1 MKRSVLLILA
11 LLTCCGAFAD
21 KIITTAADIIECT
34 VSEIGDD
41 VVKYRKPDET
51 FVREIAR
58 TKVFKIKYDSGS
70 EDVLKGD
77 SRIATEQSAPE
88 PAQQSGLVSTEPNWS
103 TFAPA
108 PRDYH
113 IGDWYSENGVEG
125 VVIYT
130 TDDFRHGIIIN
141 KKKFGAGFKQK
152 ALFTGP
158 TNIAIGMNDRLNGY
172 ANMLALKA
180 FMTANPQYTAD
191 MFPVQQ
197 VLDGLG
203 DGWYLPAIDE
213 VDYFFNLSKTTV
225 AYTGENTKFCG
236 KTVAWGKIFN
246 SVSKQHGGSSH
257 NEDYLLSSTEVYSQ
271 GGASAPFRVLY
282 GDTDKPQYAVL
293 KYDVEITGLVIKPV
307 ARNEGKVPFYAFHIF

>member
-113 IGDWYSENGVEG
+113 IGDCIVRTVEG
-125 VVIYT
+125 VIYT

-141 KKKFGAGFKQK
+141 KKKFGAGF
-152 ALFTGP
+152 AR
-158 TNIAIGMNDRLNGY
+158 RLC
-172 ANMLALKA
+172 L
-180 FMTANPQYTAD
+180 
-191 MFPVQQ
+191 
-197 VLDGLG
+197 
-203 DGWYLPAIDE
+203 
-213 VDYFFNLSKTTV
+213 
-225 AYTGENTKFCG
+225 
-236 KTVAWGKIFN
+236 
-246 SVSKQHGGSSH
+246 
-257 NEDYLLSSTEVYSQ
+257 
-271 GGASAPFRVLY
+271 
-282 GDTDKPQYAVL
+282 
-293 KYDVEITGLVIKPV
+293 
-307 ARNEGKVPFYAFHIF
+307 

>member
-77 SRIATEQSAPE
+77 SRIATEQS
-88 PAQQSGLVSTEPNWS
+88 GLVSTEPNWS

-113 IGDWYSENGVEG
+113 IGD
-125 VVIYT
+125 
-130 TDDFRHGIIIN
+130 
-141 KKKFGAGFKQK
+141 
-152 ALFTGP
+152 
-158 TNIAIGMNDRLNGY
+158 
-172 ANMLALKA
+172 
-180 FMTANPQYTAD
+180 
-191 MFPVQQ
+191 
-197 VLDGLG
+197 
-203 DGWYLPAIDE
+203 
-213 VDYFFNLSKTTV
+213 
-225 AYTGENTKFCG
+225 
-236 KTVAWGKIFN
+236 
-246 SVSKQHGGSSH
+246 
-257 NEDYLLSSTEVYSQ
+257 
-271 GGASAPFRVLY
+271 
-282 GDTDKPQYAVL
+282 
-293 KYDVEITGLVIKPV
+293 
-307 ARNEGKVPFYAFHIF
+307 

>member
-130 TDDFRHGIIIN
+130 TDDFRHGIKTITFDPFSKIN
-141 KKKFGAGFKQK
+141 Q
-152 ALFTGP
+152 
-158 TNIAIGMNDRLNGY
+158 D
-172 ANMLALKA
+172 
-180 FMTANPQYTAD
+180 
-191 MFPVQQ
+191 
-197 VLDGLG
+197 
-203 DGWYLPAIDE
+203 LPI
-213 VDYFFNLSKTTV
+213 
-225 AYTGENTKFCG
+225 C
-236 KTVAWGKIFN
+236 W
-246 SVSKQHGGSSH
+246 
-257 NEDYLLSSTEVYSQ
+257 
-271 GGASAPFRVLY
+271 R
-282 GDTDKPQYAVL
+282 
-293 KYDVEITGLVIKPV
+293 
-307 ARNEGKVPFYAFHIF
+307 

>member
-51 FVREIAR
+51 FIREIAR
-58 TKVFKIKYDSGS
+58 ANVFKIKYDNGS

-88 PAQQSGLVSTEPNWS
+88 SAQQAGLVSTLPNWS
-103 TFAPA
+103 SFTPA

-141 KKKFGAGFKQK
+141 KKKFGVGLSRRLCLQVR
-152 ALFTGP
+152 P
-158 TNIAIGMNDRLNGY
+158 TLQSG
-172 ANMLALKA
+172 
-180 FMTANPQYTAD
+180 
-191 MFPVQQ
+191 
-197 VLDGLG
+197 
-203 DGWYLPAIDE
+203 
-213 VDYFFNLSKTTV
+213 
-225 AYTGENTKFCG
+225 
-236 KTVAWGKIFN
+236 
-246 SVSKQHGGSSH
+246 
-257 NEDYLLSSTEVYSQ
+257 
-271 GGASAPFRVLY
+271 
-282 GDTDKPQYAVL
+282 
-293 KYDVEITGLVIKPV
+293 
-307 ARNEGKVPFYAFHIF
+307 